1 MKGKNDSKAGGGEI
15 MTTEQHE
22 EHKQHTFDCFCKRSL
37 KYEAYNAY
45 REIRRRQQR
54 QVNFSELRSEDME
67 QLAVC
72 DSYPSECA
80 AYAVGDEVILI
91 QSDRLA
97 DALNALSKECREII
111 LMYFCLEMPDREIAE
126 RLDISRRTVNTHR
139 RQAFQE
145 LQALMERGSK

>member
-45 REIRRRQQR
+45 REIRRRQER
-54 QVNFSELRSEDME
+54 QVNFSELLSEDME

-80 AYAVGDEVILI
+80 A
-91 QSDRLA
+91 QS
-97 DALNALSKECREII
+97 
-111 LMYFCLEMPDREIAE
+111 
-126 RLDISRRTVNTHR
+126 
-139 RQAFQE
+139 
-145 LQALMERGSK
+145 